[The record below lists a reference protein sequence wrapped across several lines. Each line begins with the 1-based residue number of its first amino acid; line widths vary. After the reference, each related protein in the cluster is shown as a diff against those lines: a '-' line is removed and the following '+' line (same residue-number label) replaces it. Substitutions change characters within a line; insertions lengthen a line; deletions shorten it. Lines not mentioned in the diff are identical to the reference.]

1 MTGKGKEHRT
11 SLMTLFTTFL
21 RIGAFTFGGGLAM
34 LPILKREVVD
44 NHKWVSNE
52 DLIDYYSIGQTTP
65 GIIAINVSTIIGYK
79 ERGVLGAF
87 IAAFSFL
94 LPAFLLIISLASVIF
109 IYSENPYFQRAF
121 SGIRIA
127 VCALIAHTVIKMAKI
142 GVVDVITGIIFIVS
156 FVMIGVVGMS
166 PIPVVLFAAVTGLI
180 TRGVKR

>member
-1 MTGKGKEHRT
+1 MDAKSRENKTG
-11 SLMTLFTTFL
+11 LFTLFTTFL

-87 IAAFSFL
+87 VAAFSFL

-142 GVVDVITGIIFIVS
+142 GVVDIITGMIFIVS
-156 FVMIGVVGMS
+156 FIMIGVLRVS
-166 PIPVVLFAAVTGLI
+166 PIPVVLFAAATGI
-180 TRGVKR
+180 ISRGVRR